1 MTAHQSGKCQLRP
14 IKGKL
19 AEINTI
25 NRTGR
30 TNMGRRNSLWQRPAG
45 RPDLASDPR
54 FRTFKERLANR
65 EQITATLD
73 AALEA
78 RTTAEW
84 LEHFAGRVPAAPVN
98 DIASALNNP
107 FVREKQRIW
116 NIPHPARP
124 DFKMVAAPFT
134 VPARRYPRTLRHN
147 LARTPIRFSAAAA
160 FRKSASKLCASAG

>member
-1 MTAHQSGKCQLRP
+1 
-14 IKGKL
+14 
-19 AEINTI
+19 
-25 NRTGR
+25 
-30 TNMGRRNSLWQRPAG
+30 MGRRNSIWQRPAG

-124 DFKMVAAPFT
+124 DFKMVAAPFSCPGEALPKN
-134 VPARRYPRTLRHN
+134 PAPQLGQDTDKVLSGCGFSEERIEALRQ
-147 LARTPIRFSAAAA
+147 RGVI
-160 FRKSASKLCASAG
+160 